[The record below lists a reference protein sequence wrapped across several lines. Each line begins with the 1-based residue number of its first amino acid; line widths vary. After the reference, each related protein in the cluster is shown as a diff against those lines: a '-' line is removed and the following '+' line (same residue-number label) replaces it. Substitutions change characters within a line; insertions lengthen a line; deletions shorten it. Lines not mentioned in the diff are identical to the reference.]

1 MNVYSVQF
9 QYFKKIYCILFIL
22 LVSISV
28 HAQYEPYTEIGL
40 AGGTS
45 YYLGDLNK
53 SHFDY
58 SQVAGGLVIRKNIDR
73 RISYKAELLLLQL
86 RGDDRR
92 KDNDTVALSRQ
103 LHFKTPIHELSGQI
117 EFNFLPYEIGN
128 PLYTWTPF
136 LFTGVS
142 IFHFNPKAES
152 KNGKWVALQPLGTEG
167 QGTTAVPDLKKYPL
181 IQFSIPMGGGI
192 KIAVNEYFN
201 IILEYG
207 IRKTFTDYVDDVSTL
222 YPGSAVLIPEN
233 GVLSAEMSDPTGIQI
248 AKKERGDDTRK
259 DWYSFAGI
267 TLSFKLANNTI
278 GCDY

>member
-1 MNVYSVQF
+1 MSAYSVQF
-9 QYFKKIYCILFIL
+9 QYFKKLYCTLFIL
-22 LVSISV
+22 IIALSAQ
-28 HAQYEPYTEIGL
+28 AQYEPNTEIGL

-53 SHFDY
+53 THFDY
-58 SQVAGGLVIRKNIDR
+58 SQIAGGLVIRKNIDR

-86 RGDDRR
+86 RGDDSR
-92 KDNDTVALSRQ
+92 KEKDTVAINRQ

-117 EFNFLPYEIGN
+117 EFNFLPYETGN

-142 IFHFNPKAES
+142 MFHFNPKAEN
-152 KNGKWVALQPLGTEG
+152 KNGEWVALQPLGTEG
-167 QGTTAVPDLKKYPL
+167 QGTTAFPERKKYPL
-181 IQFSIPMGGGI
+181 IQFSVPMGGGI
-192 KIAVNEYFN
+192 KIAVNDYFN
-201 IILEYG
+201 IIVEYG
-207 IRKTFTDYVDDVSTL
+207 IRKTFTDYIDDVSTT
-222 YPGSAVLIPEN
+222 YPGADVLRPEYGN
-233 GVLSAEMSDPTGIQI
+233 ESVEMSDPTGIQ
-248 AKKERGDDTRK
+248 AEGKERGVAEYK